1 MDFAYHYT
9 EEQQR
14 FRAEVSAWLDANT
27 PPEQAVGAGSP
38 SWEQLRPLRL
48 ALGEMGWLAPST
60 PLEQGGAGLTSD
72 HNVVVMEE
80 LDRRGL
86 LSVYDAAATQLRS
99 ALQDGGSERLR
110 DDLLPALSS
119 GSAIV
124 WTAVL
129 DAHAEP
135 GGDTLG
141 VSARPDADGF
151 SYKSAH
157 TWEFSL
163 AFAGPEA
170 FPLSLFAGLINDDDK
185 PMYLE
190 AGLPLP
196 AGEGMELGLHAGM
209 VTAASGF
216 YDTEGAAVVN
226 LGITA
231 GKELQITESFALPMS
246 VSYVINPDQDRAF
259 LVFGI
264 SLAP

>member
-1 MDFAYHYT
+1 MHLSTDYRRVLAVAALGTLATLAIMPSRAAAQSVSIGADVVSRYVWRGLDFGESMSVQPALTLGAGGFEFGAWGSYSISADGASANENDLWFTYT
-9 EEQQR
+9 VTTSSGAS
-14 FRAEVSAWLDANT
+14 F
-27 PPEQAVGAGSP
+27 AVGA
-38 SWEQLRPLRL
+38 
-48 ALGEMGWLAPST
+48 T
-60 PLEQGGAGLTSD
+60 D
-72 HNVVVMEE
+72 
-80 LDRRGL
+80 
-86 LSVYDAAATQLRS
+86 YYF
-99 ALQDGGSERLR
+99 
-110 DDLLPALSS
+110 
-119 GSAIV
+119 
-124 WTAVL
+124 
-129 DAHAEP
+129 P
-135 GGDTLG
+135 G
-141 VSARPDADGF
+141 PDADGF

-231 GKELQITESFALPMS
+231 GKELQITESLALPMS

>member
-1 MDFAYHYT
+1 MHLSTDYRRVLAVAALGTLATLAIMPSRAAAQSVSIGADVVSRYVWRGLDFGESMSVQPALTLGAGGFEFGAWGSYSISADGASANENDLWFTYT
-9 EEQQR
+9 VTTSSGAS
-14 FRAEVSAWLDANT
+14 F
-27 PPEQAVGAGSP
+27 AVGA
-38 SWEQLRPLRL
+38 
-48 ALGEMGWLAPST
+48 T
-60 PLEQGGAGLTSD
+60 D
-72 HNVVVMEE
+72 
-80 LDRRGL
+80 
-86 LSVYDAAATQLRS
+86 YYF
-99 ALQDGGSERLR
+99 
-110 DDLLPALSS
+110 
-119 GSAIV
+119 
-124 WTAVL
+124 
-129 DAHAEP
+129 P
-135 GGDTLG
+135 G
-141 VSARPDADGF
+141 PDADGF

-216 YDTEGAAVVN
+216 YDTQGAAVVN

>member
-1 MDFAYHYT
+1 MSF
-9 EEQQR
+9 
-14 FRAEVSAWLDANT
+14 SADGASANENDLWFT
-27 PPEQAVGAGSP
+27 YSVTTSSGASFAVGATDYYFPG
-38 SWEQLRPLRL
+38 
-48 ALGEMGWLAPST
+48 
-60 PLEQGGAGLTSD
+60 
-72 HNVVVMEE
+72 
-80 LDRRGL
+80 
-86 LSVYDAAATQLRS
+86 
-99 ALQDGGSERLR
+99 
-110 DDLLPALSS
+110 
-119 GSAIV
+119 
-124 WTAVL
+124 
-129 DAHAEP
+129 P
-135 GGDTLG
+135 GGD
-141 VSARPDADGF
+141 VF

-170 FPLSLFAGLINDDDK
+170 FPLSLFAGLTSDDDK
-185 PMYLE
+185 PVYLE

-216 YDTEGAAVVN
+216 YDNEGASVVN